1 MTLPESYWP
10 KKIRLAVSDQHGHC
24 MSGITSRSRAAFD
37 VALPVGMEE
46 FTPKEIQRVFA
57 PAAEYARTLAK
68 YDVDLI
74 VQSGVPL
81 PCVMGPDFL
90 DELLG
95 RMQEASGIP
104 TIANVLSMVAG
115 AKRLGL
121 KNIALANKWTDPM
134 NQNLAKFFAREGIK
148 VAGWSTHVMT
158 PKEFEGMGLQQGLDL
173 SYQLGAA
180 AFTKFPEP
188 TAYTSAAAHG
198 LACPARFAWK
208 KNLANRFSATRPLTF
223 DTASSCWVC
232 GNPSPATCG
241 CWPWNRPK
249 IQVAQIFFFPAATR
263 YLTKCAA

>member
-10 KKIRLAVSDQHGHC
+10 KKKLGSLSPTNTVTEYEWYYFSIPRGVS
-24 MSGITSRSRAAFD
+24 T

-95 RMQEASGIP
+95 RMQEASGIQA
-104 TIANVLSMVAG
+104 TANVLSMVAG

-180 AFTKFPEP
+180 AFKKFPE
-188 TAYTSAAAHG
+188 ADG
-198 LACPARFAWK
+198 LYIGGGSWLGLPGAVRLEEEFGKPV
-208 KNLANRFSATRPLTF
+208 FS
-223 DTASSCWVC
+223 
-232 GNPSPATCG
+232 NSPAYVRHRLELLG
-241 CWPWNRPK
+241 LWEPIPGYVRLL
-249 IQVAQIFFFPAATR
+249 A
-263 YLTKCAA
+263 LE

>member
-10 KKIRLAVSDQHGHC
+10 KKKLGSLSPTNTVTEYEWYYFSIPRGVS
-24 MSGITSRSRAAFD
+24 T

-95 RMQEASGIP
+95 RMQEASGIQA
-104 TIANVLSMVAG
+104 TANVLSMVAG

-180 AFTKFPEP
+180 AFTKFPE
-188 TAYTSAAAHG
+188 ADG
-198 LACPARFAWK
+198 LYIGGGSWLGLPGAVRLEEEFGKPV
-208 KNLANRFSATRPLTF
+208 FS
-223 DTASSCWVC
+223 
-232 GNPSPATCG
+232 NSPAYVRHCLDHPTTLSLDVSRISKHASLPL
-241 CWPWNRPK
+241 WFHSSN
-249 IQVAQIFFFPAATR
+249 V
-263 YLTKCAA
+263 